1 MAIFSERS
9 ATASSHK
16 TILLRA
22 GSVMAV
28 FLALFAISVGAQF
41 ALLSGPLEELPGL
54 ALRDALEQL
63 VWCGA

>member
-1 MAIFSERS
+1 
-9 ATASSHK
+9 
-16 TILLRA
+16 
-22 GSVMAV
+22 MAV